1 MLSMAGSMKRWAVV
15 LALIP
20 MAGPTLA
27 CTVVYRG
34 VVVGSNFRVKVE
46 DRGHP
51 VKGLA
56 VQLSRTG
63 AGKIQA
69 VTDKNG
75 LALFRNVPPGAYH
88 LNAHHDAGIPDG
100 AEIEVKAER
109 SSEVTVPLRWP
120 SATLVTVAS
129 LKGILHL
136 PDQIPGLPQAPIP
149 LQLLE
154 GVSGRK
160 LRTANTD
167 ENGAFEFPGV
177 GSGLYFLRLTGLAG
191 LDGVIPISVEP
202 SVATAS
208 LDLDLGWT
216 SCGLFYSDRRQCPQT
231 DLHVDRLA
239 GRVVDP
245 TGAAIPGAEVLLS
258 DVSGKLMQRLRNQNT
273 GEFGSLRPADGTYQ
287 LAVRANG
294 FTTLRRTLI
303 VDPNGASSLEV
314 RLGVLGLCSDTKA
327 Q

>member
-1 MLSMAGSMKRWAVV
+1 MLGMAGSMRQWTVA
-15 LALIP
+15 LALISI
-20 MAGPTLA
+20 AGPSLA
-27 CTVVYRG
+27 CTVVYHG

-46 DRGHP
+46 DKGHP

-56 VQLSRTG
+56 VQLYRTG

-75 LALFRNVPPGAYH
+75 LALFRDVPPGAYH
-88 LNAHHDAGIPDG
+88 LNADHDAGIPDG
-100 AEIEVKAER
+100 AEIEVRAQHL
-109 SSEVTVPLRWP
+109 SEITVPLRWP

-129 LKGILHL
+129 LKGVLHL
-136 PDQIPGLPQAPIP
+136 PDQIPGQPQALIS

-167 ENGAFEFPGV
+167 EKGAFEFPGV
-177 GSGLYFLRLTGLAG
+177 GSGLYFLRLSGLTG

-216 SCGLFYSDRRQCPQT
+216 SCGLFYSDRSQCPQT
-231 DLHVDRLA
+231 DLHMDRLA
-239 GRVVDP
+239 GRVVDQ

-258 DVSGKLMQRLRNQNT
+258 YVSGNLMQRVRNQNT
-273 GEFGSLRPADGTYQ
+273 GEFDSLRPADGTYQ
-287 LAVRANG
+287 LIVRANG

-303 VDPNGASSLEV
+303 VEPNGTSSLEV
-314 RLGVLGLCSDTKA
+314 RLGILGLCSDTKA